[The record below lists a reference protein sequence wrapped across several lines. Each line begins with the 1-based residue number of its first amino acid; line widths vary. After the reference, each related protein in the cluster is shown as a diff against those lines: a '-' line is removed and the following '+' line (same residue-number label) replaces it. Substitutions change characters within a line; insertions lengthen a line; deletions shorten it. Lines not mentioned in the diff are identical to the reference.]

1 MSAIEVRNLRK
12 NYGITKALDGITF
25 DLKNEEVLAFLG
37 PNGAGKSTTMKI
49 ITCYM
54 ASTSGQVR
62 VNGMD
67 VAEQPL
73 QVREIIGYLPE
84 TTPLYE
90 NMIVLDFLK
99 FSGKIHNI
107 VGPKLINRISEM
119 ADVCGI
125 NEVMSKRIHQLSKGY
140 KQRVGLAYAML
151 HDPQILILDEPT
163 AGLDPNQIVEI
174 RNLIKELGKKKSVIL
189 STHILS
195 EAEATAQRAVIIDRG
210 KIVAEGTVD
219 EIKKKNLENQRT
231 LLTVKHQGKDTGEI
245 RLKLESINGIK
256 EVMEKTKD
264 NAFVEFLLISKDIN
278 PYTDEIYSVCKNENL
293 VIKELKI
300 LELTLEDVF
309 KKLTKGEV

>member
-1 MSAIEVRNLRK
+1 MSAIEVKDLRK

-54 ASTSGQVR
+54 PPTSGQVR
-62 VNGMD
+62 VNGMN
-67 VAEQPL
+67 VSEQPL

-99 FSGKIHNI
+99 FAGNIHNI
-107 VGPKLINRISEM
+107 TGEKLVNRISEM
-119 ADVCGI
+119 ADECGI
-125 NEVMSKRIHQLSKGY
+125 NEVMGKRIHHLSKGY
-140 KQRVGLAYAML
+140 KQRVGLAYAMI
-151 HDPQILILDEPT
+151 HDPEILILDEPT

-210 KIVAEGTVD
+210 RIVAEGTVE
-219 EIKKKNLENQRT
+219 EIKKNNQENMRT
-231 LLTVKHQGKDTGEI
+231 SLCIKHQGRDTGEI
-245 RLKLESINGIK
+245 RSKLESINGI
-256 EVMEKTKD
+256 EKVIEK
-264 NAFVEFLLISKDIN
+264 NKNSEQVKFMLFSKDEKA
-278 PYTDEIYSVCKNENL
+278 YTDEIYHICKNENL
-293 VIKELKI
+293 ILVELKI
-300 LELTLEDVF
+300 HEMTLESVF

>member
-1 MSAIEVRNLRK
+1 MSAIEVRDLRK

-99 FSGKIHNI
+99 FAGKIHNI
-107 VGPKLINRISEM
+107 PGQKLINRISEM

-151 HDPQILILDEPT
+151 HDPQVLILDEPT

-219 EIKKKNLENQRT
+219 EIKKNKLENQRT
-231 LLTVKHQGKDTGEI
+231 FLSVKHQGKDTEEI
-245 RLKLESINGIK
+245 SLKLRTIDGIK

-264 NAFVEFLLISKDIN
+264 NEFVEFILISKDKN
-278 PYTDEIYSVCKNENL
+278 SYTDEIYSFCKNEQL
-293 VIKELKI
+293 IIKELKI
-300 LELTLEDVF
+300 IELTLEDVF
-309 KKLTKGEV
+309 KKLTKREV